1 MDRKVIL
8 VVDDEEEIQELIK
21 EYLSHLN
28 VEIYSAYDG
37 GEAVRIYKELWEK
50 GRKPDLVVMDLN
62 LSESKCKNRKQ
73 LKEEQIDGVKTTQK
87 LKRIDPNAN
96 VIGFTAYAHLD
107 WGERLRKIGVKHVFG
122 REIGFN
128 GFAEKVRKL
137 LSLS

>member
-1 MDRKVIL
+1 MEKKIIL
-8 VVDDEEEIQELIK
+8 VVDDEEEIHELIK
-21 EYLSHLN
+21 EYLARLN

-37 GEAVRIYKELWEK
+37 GEAIKIYKELWEK

-62 LSESKCKNRKQ
+62 LSESKHEKRKQ

-96 VIGFTAYAHLD
+96 VIGFTAYAHLE

-128 GFAEKVRKL
+128 GFAEKVSEL